1 MGVCFPLMSYEGFYR
16 DGKTSRDYP
25 GRLTFE
31 ENILAISYRDEEGV
45 EALVF
50 WSKEEVSLAEG
61 SRPER
66 MILLCQEGQRGSFV
80 FSVDKRDFGKILA
93 FFGKKEGHWRLF
105 LFSLLGIGMFLFW
118 FWGLPFLIDRS
129 VDFFLQEKPVS
140 IQKFPKVFDGD
151 PSFSM
156 TVNEKASE
164 KLQRFVSRYLSPD
177 FPSVFVV
184 KASFENAFAM
194 VWGGIVISEK
204 MLLALR
210 TPEELAALLYHE
222 EGHLKYHHPLK
233 MFLRRNI
240 GIFLLMLV
248 TGANDVSQMV
258 VRTGEEMMVL
268 QYNRDFEILADEY
281 ALKRLMEKGFSPE
294 AMEKL
299 LLFLSERNQEGFWLF
314 STHPSFE
321 KRIALLREKRKRMK
335 MERGEVSLKG
345 IEKDF
350 LSLKQEL

>member
-1 MGVCFPLMSYEGFYR
+1 MSYEGFYR

-31 ENILAISYRDEEGV
+31 ENILAISYREEGG

-50 WSKEEVSLAEG
+50 WPKEEVSLAEG

-66 MILLCQEGQRGSFV
+66 IILLCQEGQRGSFV
-80 FSVDKRDFGKILA
+80 FSVDKKDFQAISA
-93 FFGKKEGHWRLF
+93 FFGKRKGRWWLF
-105 LFSLLGIGMFLFW
+105 LFSLVGIGMFLFW
-118 FWGLPFLIDRS
+118 FWGLPFLIDKS
-129 VDFFLQEKPVS
+129 VDVFLKEKPFVFQNS
-140 IQKFPKVFDGD
+140 EKVFEVEL
-151 PSFSM
+151 PFSVK
-156 TVNEKASE
+156 VNEKATK
-164 KLQRFVSRYLSPD
+164 KLRTFVSRYLSGD
-177 FPSVFVV
+177 FPLVMVV
-184 KASFENAFAM
+184 NVPVENAFATLSGNIL
-194 VWGGIVISEK
+194 VSERI
-204 MLLALR
+204 LLALR
-210 TPEELAALLYHE
+210 SPDELAALLYHE

-248 TGANDVSQMV
+248 TGANDVSQLV
-258 VRTGEEMMVL
+258 VKTGEEMMVL
-268 QYNRDFEILADEY
+268 QYSRDFEILADEY
-281 ALKRLMEKGFSPE
+281 ALERLMETGFDPE

-321 KRIALLREKRKRMK
+321 KRITLLREKRKQMK
-335 MERGEVSLKG
+335 MKRGEVSLKG